1 MPNPIQL
8 RQEDMSVAN
17 LTALCAA
24 NGYTLMNE
32 KYDNNAL
39 VRKMLAWRGIIPEN
53 LPLAEDVKK
62 VGRRL
67 ASVQKKMLGKKKK

>member
-1 MPNPIQL
+1 
-8 RQEDMSVAN
+8 
-17 LTALCAA
+17 
-24 NGYTLMNE
+24 MNE